1 MSDSIVSPSAITSK
15 GSVIRRLDS
24 RTGGSVA
31 SAKLV
36 RKVSFE
42 LKGTTTAL
50 DRTALAG
57 TPSLLR
63 AINERTV
70 LDCVR
75 RQGPIS
81 RAQLARET
89 ALSKPTVS
97 QALAGLQQAGLVRE
111 AGRSRGGKGPTA
123 ILYQLNPRAG
133 WVVGID
139 VGRKWLRAAIADVTG
154 EFVARRDERAR
165 VRSASTLIA
174 QIGEIAHGLASDAG
188 IRWGQVTFAAVGSP
202 GVYEPGR
209 GEVALAYSLPGWG
222 RQGLVELVQ
231 RELGTKTEFEN
242 DVNLAAL
249 GERWHG
255 LGKDVQDFVYLHL
268 GTGVGL
274 GIIVNGELYRGS
286 SGAAGEVGYLPLWK
300 TDVRDPEGRRRG
312 PLDIAASAAGVVEA
326 ARRAGMTGPLTA
338 ERVFTAASRGDR
350 RAVKVVAQE
359 AERIALAIAAVAAIL
374 DPELVILGGGI
385 GGNAELLLEPVR
397 LKLGEISPFR
407 PRVEVSVL
415 QHEAT
420 LYGSVSMALRSAQDQ
435 LFDRG
440 MASA

>member
-1 MSDSIVSPSAITSK
+1 M
-15 GSVIRRLDS
+15 
-24 RTGGSVA
+24 
-31 SAKLV
+31 
-36 RKVSFE
+36 
-42 LKGTTTAL
+42 
-50 DRTALAG
+50 
-57 TPSLLR
+57 
-63 AINERTV
+63 
-70 LDCVR
+70 
-75 RQGPIS
+75 
-81 RAQLARET
+81 
-89 ALSKPTVS
+89 
-97 QALAGLQQAGLVRE
+97 
-111 AGRSRGGKGPTA
+111 
-123 ILYQLNPRAG
+123 
-133 WVVGID
+133 
-139 VGRKWLRAAIADVTG
+139 
-154 EFVARRDERAR
+154 
-165 VRSASTLIA
+165 IA

-255 LGKDVQDFVYLHL
+255 LGKDVRDFVYLHL

-286 SGAAGEVGYLPLWK
+286 SGAAGEVGYLPLWR

-326 ARRAGMTGPLTA
+326 ARRAGITGPLTA

-359 AERIALAIAAVAAIL
+359 AERIALAIAAVSAIL
-374 DPELVILGGGI
+374 DPELVILGGGHRRQRRAPP
-385 GGNAELLLEPVR
+385 GARALEARRDLPLPAAGRGLGPATRGHALR
-397 LKLGEISPFR
+397 LGLDGAPIRARPTLRPGDGLRMSSR
-407 PRVEVSVL
+407 PRARRIHGKQQRPGPRPEE
-415 QHEAT
+415 EAA
-420 LYGSVSMALRSAQDQ
+420 G
-435 LFDRG
+435 
-440 MASA
+440 